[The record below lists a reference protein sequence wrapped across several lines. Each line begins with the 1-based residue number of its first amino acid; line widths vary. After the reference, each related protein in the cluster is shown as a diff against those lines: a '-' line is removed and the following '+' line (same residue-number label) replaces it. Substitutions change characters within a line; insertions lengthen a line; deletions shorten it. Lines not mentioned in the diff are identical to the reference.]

1 MDLNKIY
8 KKSDSI
14 VSRKIADEVILIPI
28 RKNVGDLECIYTLNE
43 VAGRIWELV
52 DGKTTLKEI
61 RDMIVNEYEVP
72 PVEVEKDI
80 IGCLRELEFVK
91 AVTEG

>member
-1 MDLNKIY
+1 MDMNKIY
-8 KKSDSI
+8 KKSESI

-28 RKNVGDLECIYTLNE
+28 KKNVGDLECIYTLND
-43 VAGRIWELV
+43 VAGRIWDLV

-61 RDMIVNEYEVP
+61 RDIIVHEYEVP

-80 IGCLRELEFVK
+80 IGCLRELECVK
-91 AVTEG
+91 AVTED